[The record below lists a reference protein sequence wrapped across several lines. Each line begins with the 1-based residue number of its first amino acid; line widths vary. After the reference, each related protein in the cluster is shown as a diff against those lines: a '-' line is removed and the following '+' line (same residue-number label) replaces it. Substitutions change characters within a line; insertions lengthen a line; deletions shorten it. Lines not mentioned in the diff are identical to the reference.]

1 MANSNF
7 FSIVAFG
14 LLLCFL
20 SAGVES
26 IGVCYGRDGNNLPP
40 VNEAIDL
47 YKSNNIGG
55 IRLYDYNPDA
65 FQALRGSNIAV
76 IVDIPDPSS
85 FAFDPSVALAWVQN
99 NIQAFQDVNFRYI
112 VVGNQLIPGDKAI
125 FILPAMQQLQNALQ
139 SVGLQD
145 RIKVSTSIFTAG
157 VFANS
162 YPPSA
167 GTFSS
172 DALATLQPIIGFLV
186 ANGAPLLV
194 NVFPYFHYLNDR
206 DHISLDYALF
216 TSPGTVVTDGQLQ
229 YQNLFDAI
237 LDALYSALEK
247 VGGGG
252 VTIVV
257 SESGWPSDGRDIAT
271 QQNAQTY
278 LSNLIQHVGRGTPKR
293 PGISIDT
300 YIFAMFDENLEQPQG
315 TDQNH
320 YGLFTPN
327 KQPKYSLSF

>member
-1 MANSNF
+1 MANSCF
-7 FSIVAFG
+7 FCIVAFG

-20 SAGVES
+20 IAGVES
-26 IGVCYGRDGNNLPP
+26 IGVCFGRDGNNIPP
-40 VNEAIDL
+40 ANEVIDL

-55 IRLYDYNPDA
+55 IRLYDYNQDA

-76 IVDIPDPSS
+76 IVDIPDPS
-85 FAFDPSVALAWVQN
+85 AFSSDPSVASSWIQN

-112 VVGNQLIPGDKAI
+112 AVGNELIPGDLAQH
-125 FILPAMQQLQNALQ
+125 ILPAMQFLQNALQ
-139 SVGLQD
+139 SAGLHD
-145 RIKVSTSIFTAG
+145 RIKVSTSISTG
-157 VFANS
+157 VLANS
-162 YPPSA
+162 FPPSA
-167 GTFSS
+167 GAFSS
-172 DALATLQPIIGFLV
+172 DALATLQPIISFLA

-194 NVFPYFHYLNDR
+194 NVYPYFNFLNDR
-206 DHISLDYALF
+206 DHVSLDYALF
-216 TSPGTVVTDGQLQ
+216 TSPGTVVTDGQLE

-257 SESGWPSDGRDIAT
+257 SESGWPSDGGQDIAT

-278 LSNLIQHVGRGTPKR
+278 LSNLIEHVGRGSPKR
-293 PGISIDT
+293 PGSYIDT
-300 YIFAMFDENLEQPQG
+300 YIFAMFDENLKEPQG
-315 TDQNH
+315 TENH
-320 YGLFTPN
+320 YGLFSPD